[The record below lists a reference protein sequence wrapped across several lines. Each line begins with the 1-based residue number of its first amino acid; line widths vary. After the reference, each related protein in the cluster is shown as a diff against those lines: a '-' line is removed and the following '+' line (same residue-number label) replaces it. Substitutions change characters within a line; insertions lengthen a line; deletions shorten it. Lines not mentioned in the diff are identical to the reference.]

1 MAKLGLLVDY
11 AWCTGCHSCEV
22 ACQMEHDLPLGQ
34 YGIIVNQ
41 IGPWQI
47 DEKHWQYSFVPALTK
62 QCTLCA
68 DRLAKGKS
76 PSCVKH
82 CQSKCLRVV
91 GVDEAAEI
99 MKETEKTFFVT
110 L

>member
-1 MAKLGLLVDY
+1 
-11 AWCTGCHSCEV
+11 
-22 ACQMEHDLPLGQ
+22 MEYDLPLGQ
-34 YGIIVNQ
+34 YGIIVSQ

-47 DEKHWQYSFVPALTK
+47 DEKAWQYSFVPTITK

-68 DRLAKGKS
+68 ERMTKGKL

-91 GVDEAAEI
+91 DVEEAAKLMNENGKALF
-99 MKETEKTFFVT
+99 MTP
-110 L
+110 